1 MGLEKESAENSP
13 SLLPRETFDQV
24 AGLYDEMRPSYPA
37 QVFDDVISVSKVD
50 SDSALLE
57 IGCGTGHATLGFA
70 ARGLRIHA
78 VELGANMAAVAQ
90 QKLAEFPRVSIEVAD
105 FDHWSASGL
114 YHLAYSASAYHWL
127 NPATR
132 ELRIASMLQP
142 QGWLAIWRNRHV
154 RNGSSDDFIDAA
166 QEIYIRYAPAL
177 VKKRIGLPRP
187 HEVAET
193 EKEHFTSGLFEELPS
208 RVYLWHKT
216 YTAAEYVQMLDTH
229 SDHRL
234 LSARHRQRLFDGLTN
249 LIDTEYSGSVT
260 KDYSTLL
267 QMAHKIG

>member
-1 MGLEKESAENSP
+1 MELEKESTENSP
-13 SLLPRETFDQV
+13 ALLARETFDQV
-24 AGLYDEMRPSYPA
+24 ADLYDEMRPSYPA
-37 QVFDDVISVSKVD
+37 QVFDDVISVSGAGP
-50 SDSALLE
+50 DSALLE

-78 VELGANMAAVAQ
+78 VELGANMAAVAR
-90 QKLAEFPRVSIEVAD
+90 QKLAAHPRVSIEVAD
-105 FDHWSASGL
+105 FDHWSASGP

-132 ELRIASMLQP
+132 EPRIAAMLHP
-142 QGWLAIWRNRHV
+142 KGWLAIWRNRHV

-166 QEIYIRYAPAL
+166 QEIYIREAPAL

-187 HEVAET
+187 QEVAEK

-208 RVYLWHKT
+208 RVYLWQKT
-216 YTAAEYVQMLDTH
+216 YTAAEYMQMLNTH

-234 LSARHRQRLFDGLTN
+234 LSDKHRQRLFDGLTN
-249 LIDTEYSGSVT
+249 LIDAKYNGFVT

-267 QMAHKIG
+267 QMSRKTS